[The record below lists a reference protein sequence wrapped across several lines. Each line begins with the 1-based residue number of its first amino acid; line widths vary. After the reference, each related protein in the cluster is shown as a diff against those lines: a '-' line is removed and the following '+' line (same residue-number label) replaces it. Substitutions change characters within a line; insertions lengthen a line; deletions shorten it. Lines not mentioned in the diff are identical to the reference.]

1 MLLNSCVFPQMF
13 LFGMGTAET
22 RVEGR
27 KTLVYNVAC
36 DTVYEEQMRMLAVL
50 HSESDDLTCLAQVFI
65 VSSSMDCSNR
75 TVLCEAILHFKNKN
89 YLIETA
95 RKAIDQSLK
104 VLVQSGPLSWTTT
117 A

>member
-13 LFGMGTAET
+13 LSGMGTAET

-27 KTLVYNVAC
+27 KTPVYNVAC

-75 TVLCEAILHFKNKN
+75 TVLCERYTAFKKKKDF
-89 YLIETA
+89 IETA
-95 RKAIDQSLK
+95 RNAILHRSI
-104 VLVQSGPLSWTTT
+104 P
-117 A
+117 